1 MSSAFDGMT
10 ILVLGAAVGYLYT
23 VHSAPRGLLETSVA
37 HYREAQKPPANRPTP
52 AEIRESHDV
61 CPVETANL
69 ADATPADLKKMKEV
83 RQKQKQVVEQFDDQS
98 GAEAVPPPPVIQGVF
113 LEGSGWQ

>member
-1 MSSAFDGMT
+1 MSGAFDGIT

-23 VHSAPRGLLETSVA
+23 VQSTPRGLLETSVS

-61 CPVETANL
+61 CPVKEANL
-69 ADATPADLKKMKEV
+69 ADSTPADISKLKEAREKQ
-83 RQKQKQVVEQFDDQS
+83 QKVIEQFDDQS
-98 GAEAVPPPPVIQGVF
+98 GAEAVPPPPLIQGVF
-113 LEGSGWQ
+113 LESQGWS